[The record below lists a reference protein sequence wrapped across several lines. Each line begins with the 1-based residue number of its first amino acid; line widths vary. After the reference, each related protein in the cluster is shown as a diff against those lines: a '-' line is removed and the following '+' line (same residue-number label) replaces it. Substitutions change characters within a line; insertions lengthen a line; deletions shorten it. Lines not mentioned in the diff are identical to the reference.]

1 MKTSQDRIESFRS
14 RLTEGAPIMGTFMK
28 TPSPVVAEVLG
39 LSSLDVV
46 TIDSEHAP
54 FGRSETDLCLAAYR
68 AADMPSLVRTAD
80 DSAREI
86 RNALDSGAS
95 GILVPHVTSA
105 AQAERV
111 VRASHFGDGGRGFAG
126 SPRAA
131 GYGTL
136 GMAAHLQASGKHT
149 SVILQIEDLA
159 ALDQVPEIATV
170 EGVDALFIGR
180 ADLAVAMQRAP
191 GDAAVIEAV
200 ETVCRQCRDAGTTVG
215 MFTPELSE
223 LPRWRD
229 LGASLFLLK
238 SDHAFLLAG
247 ANQLSDAI
255 R

>member
-105 AQAERV
+105 AQAEGV
-111 VRASHFGDGGRGFAG
+111 VRDSHLAMAVGGSRAHRVPPATARWGWPRI
-126 SPRAA
+126 SRRAA
-131 GYGTL
+131 ST
-136 GMAAHLQASGKHT
+136 
-149 SVILQIEDLA
+149 
-159 ALDQVPEIATV
+159 
-170 EGVDALFIGR
+170 R
-180 ADLAVAMQRAP
+180 A
-191 GDAAVIEAV
+191 
-200 ETVCRQCRDAGTTVG
+200 
-215 MFTPELSE
+215 
-223 LPRWRD
+223 
-229 LGASLFLLK
+229 
-238 SDHAFLLAG
+238 
-247 ANQLSDAI
+247 
-255 R
+255 

>member
-1 MKTSQDRIESFRS
+1 
-14 RLTEGAPIMGTFMK
+14 
-28 TPSPVVAEVLG
+28 
-39 LSSLDVV
+39 
-46 TIDSEHAP
+46 
-54 FGRSETDLCLAAYR
+54 
-68 AADMPSLVRTAD
+68 
-80 DSAREI
+80 
-86 RNALDSGAS
+86 
-95 GILVPHVTSA
+95 
-105 AQAERV
+105 
-111 VRASHFGDGGRGFAG
+111 
-126 SPRAA
+126 
-131 GYGTL
+131 
-136 GMAAHLQASGKHT
+136 MAAHLEASGKHT